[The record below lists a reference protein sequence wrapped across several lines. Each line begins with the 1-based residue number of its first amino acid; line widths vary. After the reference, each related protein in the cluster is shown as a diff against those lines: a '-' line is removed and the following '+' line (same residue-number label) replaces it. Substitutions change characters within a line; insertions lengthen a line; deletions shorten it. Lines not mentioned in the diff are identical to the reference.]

1 MTLLIAAY
9 LLASLAA
16 VILYGVDKAAARR
29 DRRRIRE
36 STLHLVALGGG
47 WPGALLAR
55 RGFRHKTRKQPFGII
70 LWGCVVVNTGLVA
83 WLVAADA
90 ATGLRQLAGLE

>member
-1 MTLLIAAY
+1 MTLLIGAY

-29 DRRRIRE
+29 GDRRIRE
-36 STLHLVALGGG
+36 STLQLVALAGG

-55 RGFRHKTRKQPFGII
+55 RWFRHKTRKQPFGII
-70 LWGCVVVNTGLVA
+70 LWSCVALNLGLVA
-83 WLVAADA
+83 WLFTADA
-90 ATGLRQLAGLE
+90 AAGLRQLASLE

>member
-1 MTLLIAAY
+1 MTLLVGTY

-29 DRRRIRE
+29 GDRRIRE
-36 STLHLVALGGG
+36 STLQLVALVGG

-55 RGFRHKTRKQPFGII
+55 RWFRHKTRKQPFGII
-70 LWGCVVVNTGLVA
+70 LWGCAALNLGLVA
-83 WLVAADA
+83 WLATADA
-90 ATGLRQLAGLE
+90 AAGLRQLASLE

>member
-1 MTLLIAAY
+1 MTLLIVAY

-29 DRRRIRE
+29 GDRRIRE
-36 STLHLVALGGG
+36 STLQLVALVGG

-55 RGFRHKTRKQPFGII
+55 RWFRHKTRKQPFGII
-70 LWGCVVVNTGLVA
+70 LWGCAALNLGLVA
-83 WLVAADA
+83 WLATADA
-90 ATGLRQLAGLE
+90 AAGLRQLASLE

>member
-1 MTLLIAAY
+1 MTLLIGTY

-29 DRRRIRE
+29 GDRRIRE
-36 STLHLVALGGG
+36 STLQLVALVGG

-55 RGFRHKTRKQPFGII
+55 RWFRHKTRKQPFGII
-70 LWGCVVVNTGLVA
+70 LWGCAALNLGLVA
-83 WLVAADA
+83 WLATADA
-90 ATGLRQLAGLE
+90 AAGLRQLASLE

>member
-1 MTLLIAAY
+1 MTWLIAAY

-16 VILYGVDKAAARR
+16 VLLYGVDKSAARR

-36 STLHLVALGGG
+36 STLHLVALAGG

-55 RGFRHKTRKQPFGII
+55 RAFRHKTRKQPFGII
-70 LWGCVVVNTGLVA
+70 LWGCVAANVGLMA
-83 WLVAADA
+83 WLATAQAAA
-90 ATGLRQLAGLE
+90 GLRQLAGLE